1 MKEGTYTLFVHNWCK
16 RESTNVGFEV
26 EIDYLG
32 EVTKYAYE
40 NAVAADK
47 IVVVAKF
54 NYSHSGG
61 IEIIESLSS
70 SSVSKKLWGLD
81 TQNFQRVNILMLS
94 PNHWDGR
101 GIGNKHYFFMLDGCV
116 NDGQARGFF
125 NEFLR
130 GELDKHRKVI
140 EIVGSK
146 MKTEESVNQLSG
158 LGFSETKH
166 NEILVRVKG
175 NFTRTLKVQI

>member
-1 MKEGTYTLFVHNWCK
+1 MV
-16 RESTNVGFEV
+16 
-26 EIDYLG
+26 
-32 EVTKYAYE
+32 
-40 NAVAADK
+40 
-47 IVVVAKF
+47 
-54 NYSHSGG
+54 
-61 IEIIESLSS
+61 
-70 SSVSKKLWGLD
+70 
-81 TQNFQRVNILMLS
+81 MLS
-94 PNHWDGR
+94 PNYWDEKE
-101 GIGNKHYFFMLDGCV
+101 IGNKHYFFMLDGCV

-130 GELDKHRKVI
+130 GDLDKHRKVI